1 MKKILLA
8 AALSSSLL
16 IAAESDNII
25 QSSAYGEKIIK
36 ENKAPVYERENKVYY
51 KDEVLFNY
59 IIANRNMNDKPFEVK
74 NSHQFQSV
82 SMITKLTEE
91 QKAAQEEKEAAI
103 ESITVTGY
111 CNVSE
116 DIHIGKQPSSAYLS
130 CSTNVGYVKVFGNI
144 VPKNELASV
153 FYDPQYIEYK
163 DIRYKVLENSITT
176 NEARTSYNIAT
187 FVNDRKLAEI
197 GYEST
202 IASTNTIQSTTHE
215 YLRALEQSKT
225 SKTTDYI
232 TSGDNVLAVQNE
244 STEKPDAADYIAKAG
259 IDIVAGVIKT
269 TAEVFKKDL
278 PYLYEVKKNS
288 KVFIDLKINKNG
300 EKIK

>member
-1 MKKILLA
+1 MKRIVLA

-36 ENKAPVYERENKVYY
+36 ENKAPFYEREEQVQF

-59 IIANRNMNDKPFEVK
+59 ILVNRNMNEKPYEAK
-74 NSHQFQSV
+74 EIK
-82 SMITKLTEE
+82 MISLVTEE
-91 QKAAQEEKEAAI
+91 EKAAQEDKAAEI
-103 ESITVTGY
+103 ESININGY
-111 CNVSE
+111 CNVTE
-116 DIHIGKQPSSAYLS
+116 DIHIGKQPSSAFLT
-130 CSTNVGYVKVFGNI
+130 CSTNLGYVKIFGNI
-144 VPKNELASV
+144 VPKNEIASI
-153 FYDPQYIEYK
+153 FYDPQYVEYK
-163 DIRYKVLENSITT
+163 KTRYKVLENSITT

-197 GYEST
+197 GYQST
-202 IASTNTIQSTTHE
+202 IASTSTIQQTTHE
-215 YLRALEQSKT
+215 YLNALEQSKT
-225 SKTTDYI
+225 STSTDYI
-232 TSGDNVLAVQNE
+232 SSGDNIIATTN
-244 STEKPDAADYIAKAG
+244 SNTEKPDAADYIAKAG

-288 KVFIDLKINKNG
+288 KIFIDLKINKNG